1 MTSRDPMANDTLP
14 ADCLDQLGLRQQPFA
29 SIAGEDFLYSDPATD
44 MPVNVTLEHLENDH
58 NVVILKGEQGSG
70 KSTQLLR
77 VLAQGRENMDFCAFK
92 ARSGISLAAVEYTVR
107 QYWKEAVP
115 AEQEGTEPLEQFLTR
130 LIQSGMRPVLAIDD
144 AHLLEPDVLRQLI
157 QTRQRIHDQ
166 VDRRFGL
173 LLVGEPEIEERLTAV
188 DEGLDIPEAQMTVQ
202 VRALTREQTGAY
214 VNHRL
219 QAAGLETADLLD
231 RETIEDIH
239 RDSAGLPGRI
249 NTCAMERLREICEGG
264 AAMTPGTHG
273 EQATAAGG
281 KAFWQQR
288 WFAPAVA
295 GVILVGALVTLLS
308 LLGGPDDEP
317 QPVRSQPLV
326 LPEQPPRAPSA
337 PEPPPATAPEPT
349 PPPRAEAPAE
359 PAPRPEPVPPPAT
372 EPEPTPEPAPE
383 PEPEPEPAP
392 EPEPEPAPEPAAEP
406 EPEPTGDKRIRDAQ
420 WLRDQDR
427 SHYTV
432 QLLVSSSESG
442 VQNFVQDT
450 DLPGDVAW
458 FRMRRDG
465 RDLYGVV
472 FGSYPGASAAR
483 SAIAALPADIR
494 RNEPFIR
501 SFGAVQDAMAD

>member
-44 MPVNVTLEHLENDH
+44 MPVNVTLEHLENDQ
-58 NVVILKGEQGSG
+58 NVVILKGEQGAG

-107 QYWKEAVP
+107 QYWKEAAPV
-115 AEQEGTEPLEQFLTR
+115 EQEGNEPLEQFLTR

-166 VDRRFGL
+166 CDRRFGL

-219 QAAGLETADLLD
+219 QAAGLERTDLLD

-249 NTCAMERLREICEGG
+249 NTCAMERLRDICEGG
-264 AAMTPGTHG
+264 AMTPATQG
-273 EQATAAGG
+273 EQATAASHGG

-295 GVILVGALVTLLS
+295 GIILVAALVTLLS
-308 LLGGPDDEP
+308 LLGGSDDEP

-326 LPEQPPRAPSA
+326 LPEQPPRAPAA
-337 PEPPPATAPEPT
+337 PEPPPASAPEPT
-349 PPPRAEAPAE
+349 SPPRAEVPAE
-359 PAPRPEPVPPPAT
+359 PAPRPEPVPT
-372 EPEPTPEPAPE
+372 

-392 EPEPEPAPEPAAEP
+392 EPEPTPAPEPEP
-406 EPEPTGDKRIRDAQ
+406 EPEPTPEPAGEPEPELGGDKRIRDAQ
-420 WLRDQDR
+420 WLRDQNPT
-427 SHYTV
+427 HYTV
-432 QLLVSSSESG
+432 QLLVSSSETG
-442 VQNFVQDT
+442 VQDFAQDA

-465 RDLYGVV
+465 QDMYALV
-472 FGSYPGASAAR
+472 FGSYPGATAAR
-483 SAIAALPADIR
+483 SAITALPADIR
-494 RNEPFIR
+494 RNQPFIR